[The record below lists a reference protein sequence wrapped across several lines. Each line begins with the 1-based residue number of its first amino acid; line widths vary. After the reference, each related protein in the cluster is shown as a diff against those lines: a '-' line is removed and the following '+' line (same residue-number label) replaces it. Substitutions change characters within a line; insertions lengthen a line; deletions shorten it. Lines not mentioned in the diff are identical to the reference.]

1 VPKNVFY
8 GWVVVGVAVIAVLMT
23 AGSRAAPGALLVDM
37 ERSTGWSTSTLS
49 IAASISLVM
58 YGAGGPLA
66 AFVMSRIGLRSTTV
80 MSLLLAAVSF
90 LFSARTESLWSFYLW
105 FGFGAGLASGLIAS
119 VLGATIANRWF
130 VDRRGLVTGIL
141 VRQRVLGC
149 WCSFHSSL
157 RWLRTRG
164 GVGRLKSAPCCS
176 WSRQF
181 QLHG

>member
-1 VPKNVFY
+1 MFY

-58 YGAGGPLA
+58 YGVGGPLA

-90 LFSARTESLWSFYLW
+90 LFSARTE
-105 FGFGAGLASGLIAS
+105 
-119 VLGATIANRWF
+119 
-130 VDRRGLVTGIL
+130 
-141 VRQRVLGC
+141 
-149 WCSFHSSL
+149 
-157 RWLRTRG
+157 
-164 GVGRLKSAPCCS
+164 
-176 WSRQF
+176 
-181 QLHG
+181 

>member
-1 VPKNVFY
+1 MNPSVPVAPRQRIPKFAPKSMFY

-58 YGAGGPLA
+58 YGVGGPLA

-90 LFSARTESLWSFYLW
+90 LFSAAF
-105 FGFGAGLASGLIAS
+105 
-119 VLGATIANRWF
+119 
-130 VDRRGLVTGIL
+130 
-141 VRQRVLGC
+141 
-149 WCSFHSSL
+149 SSL
-157 RWLRTRG
+157 APERWVRSYACTR
-164 GVGRLKSAPCCS
+164 SAPGVTAHARES
-176 WSRQF
+176 DAWLHELPRSGGALSGRPLGLPILATAGPWPRSSRAGRGPPQSS
-181 QLHG
+181 

>member
-1 VPKNVFY
+1 MFY

-58 YGAGGPLA
+58 YGGGPLA

-130 VDRRGLVTGIL
+130 VDRRGLVTGIFGASTSAGLL
-141 VRQRVLGC
+141 VFFPFFTALAANSGWRR
-149 WCSFHSSL
+149 SL
-157 RWLRTRG
+157 EIGAVCL
-164 GVGRLKSAPCCS
+164 
-176 WSRQF
+176 
-181 QLHG
+181 

>member
-1 VPKNVFY
+1 MFY

-49 IAASISLVM
+49 IAASISLVDVQV
-58 YGAGGPLA
+58 GGPLA

-130 VDRRGLVTGIL
+130 VDRRGLHRHFWCVDECWVIGVLSVLYCVGGELGLASVTRNRRCTACSHGNSSGL
-141 VRQRVLGC
+141 VD
-149 WCSFHSSL
+149 
-157 RWLRTRG
+157 
-164 GVGRLKSAPCCS
+164 A
-176 WSRQF
+176 
-181 QLHG
+181 